1 MNQKRRNDFTTASPR
16 DKMRRAAPIIAGTSL
31 AVLGLSRR
39 SKSGLALAVAGGALA
54 YFGSRQE
61 PSQDDSVA
69 RGSVLLNCSPKE
81 AYALYRNFEEL
92 PLFMNHLESVTKIDE
107 GRYRWTALGPL
118 GTSVSWDAE
127 IVQDRDGELISWRS
141 LPGAHEVGSN
151 LVMEGEVRF
160 QPAPGNRGTLLNAE
174 TRIGAGSGKLI
185 RSAAKVWSSFSMQQD
200 LRRFKALLETGEIPT
215 TEGQTHG
222 PRSRL
227 TGALRVANPDQPM
240 KRNTEMREAFNARR
254 RTA

>member
-1 MNQKRRNDFTTASPR
+1 MTRTTQRRKNDFTTGNPR
-16 DKMRRAAPIIAGTSL
+16 KKTRRAVPLLAGTSL

-39 SKSGLALAVAGGALA
+39 SKSGLALALAGGALA

-81 AYALYRNFEEL
+81 AYALYHNFEEL

-118 GTSVSWDAE
+118 GAPITWDAE
-127 IVQDRDGELISWRS
+127 ILQDRDGELISWRS
-141 LPGAHEVGSN
+141 LPGSD
-151 LVMEGEVRF
+151 LTLEGEVRF
-160 QPAPGNRGTLLNAE
+160 QTAPGNRGTLLNAE
-174 TRIGAGSGKLI
+174 TRIGAGPGNLI

-215 TEGQTHG
+215 IEGQSHG

-227 TGALRVANPDQPM
+227 TGALRVANPDQPI
-240 KRNTEMREAFNARR
+240 KRNSEMREAFSARR